1 MRDIEQSETAVEGR
15 QDLVQKVAARVVAL
29 AAWKGRTSRS
39 HVIAWLYASG
49 FLVAAVIVVCTV
61 LMLANLRDKH
71 LMEATRELQNLA
83 LTLAE
88 QMDRSFNAV
97 ELVQRSLSDPLEALQ
112 LTTNQEFEQRVSAHS
127 MNLTLKDK
135 ISGLPYIVAL
145 TFISAEGKLLNS
157 SLSWPTSVI
166 DVTDREYFNA
176 LKSDP
181 LLRRFIGKPVLNRAT
196 GTLTIHVARAVRAS
210 DNRLLGLVLV
220 AMELRYFEQSFAAIS
235 LLPGSSITLQ
245 RDDGIL
251 VARHPPV
258 EATVGKIFTAFLVP
272 LAKTDRAT
280 IRLMSQIDGKER
292 IVTARRLAHYPLF
305 ITVGLEV
312 RAALAVWREGG
323 LTILAAAAALI
334 VVIGSI
340 IFVGGHRVAARLRG
354 QNLQFDAALN
364 NMTQGLIMFD
374 AAERLLVCNN
384 QYIEMY
390 GLSRDVVKPG
400 STLKQILMHRAELD
414 PQRGDP
420 EQSRAKHLAKMSL
433 GQPSN
438 FVVATADGREIAIA
452 SQPIPD
458 GGWVV
463 THEDVTERRK
473 AEAKISHMSLHDG
486 LTNLPNRL
494 LFREQI
500 EDRLAHLSR
509 DQQFAVLSL
518 DLDGFKRVNDTL
530 GHPFGDK
537 LLQQASARMSECL
550 GEGDTIARLGG
561 DEFAILRGNIKQPTD
576 ALILAERIFEVI
588 SAPFDLDGQQVVVG
602 VSIGIVIAPTDAAE
616 PDRLLKNADM
626 ALYRAKADGRGTYR
640 FFEPA
645 MDALMQARRVLE
657 IDLRKA
663 LINDEFVLYYQ
674 PLVNLERQ
682 EISAFE
688 ALIRWNHPKRGLVSP
703 LDFIPLAE
711 QTALIVPIGEWVLRQ
726 ACRDAMKWPHEISVA
741 VNLSPAQFR
750 VRNLPRVVMS
760 ALGQSGLPAQRLE
773 LEITE
778 SVLLVDN
785 ELTLDILHQ
794 LRKLGV
800 RISMDDFGIGYSSLS
815 YLQSFPFDKI
825 KIDRSFV
832 RNLASSADSKAI
844 VRAVAGLGSSLGM
857 STTGEGVETQE
868 ELDYLKEEGCT
879 EAQGYLLSKPRPAN
893 EVHELLSKQLAIAKV
908 VA

>member
-340 IFVGGHRVAARLRG
+340 IFVGGHRVAARLR
-354 QNLQFDAALN
+354 A
-364 NMTQGLIMFD
+364 
-374 AAERLLVCNN
+374 
-384 QYIEMY
+384 
-390 GLSRDVVKPG
+390 
-400 STLKQILMHRAELD
+400 
-414 PQRGDP
+414 
-420 EQSRAKHLAKMSL
+420 
-433 GQPSN
+433 
-438 FVVATADGREIAIA
+438 
-452 SQPIPD
+452 
-458 GGWVV
+458 
-463 THEDVTERRK
+463 
-473 AEAKISHMSLHDG
+473 
-486 LTNLPNRL
+486 
-494 LFREQI
+494 
-500 EDRLAHLSR
+500 
-509 DQQFAVLSL
+509 
-518 DLDGFKRVNDTL
+518 
-530 GHPFGDK
+530 
-537 LLQQASARMSECL
+537 
-550 GEGDTIARLGG
+550 
-561 DEFAILRGNIKQPTD
+561 
-576 ALILAERIFEVI
+576 
-588 SAPFDLDGQQVVVG
+588 
-602 VSIGIVIAPTDAAE
+602 
-616 PDRLLKNADM
+616 
-626 ALYRAKADGRGTYR
+626 TYR
-640 FFEPA
+640 WP
-645 MDALMQARRVLE
+645 
-657 IDLRKA
+657 
-663 LINDEFVLYYQ
+663 Y
-674 PLVNLERQ
+674 
-682 EISAFE
+682 S
-688 ALIRWNHPKRGLVSP
+688 G
-703 LDFIPLAE
+703 
-711 QTALIVPIGEWVLRQ
+711 Q
-726 ACRDAMKWPHEISVA
+726 AC
-741 VNLSPAQFR
+741 L
-750 VRNLPRVVMS
+750 
-760 ALGQSGLPAQRLE
+760 
-773 LEITE
+773 
-778 SVLLVDN
+778 
-785 ELTLDILHQ
+785 
-794 LRKLGV
+794 
-800 RISMDDFGIGYSSLS
+800 
-815 YLQSFPFDKI
+815 
-825 KIDRSFV
+825 
-832 RNLASSADSKAI
+832 
-844 VRAVAGLGSSLGM
+844 
-857 STTGEGVETQE
+857 
-868 ELDYLKEEGCT
+868 
-879 EAQGYLLSKPRPAN
+879 
-893 EVHELLSKQLAIAKV
+893 
-908 VA
+908 